1 MALQSSG
8 AISLQDIAN
17 EFGGSTPHS
26 ISEYYRGGSF
36 VPSSVTQVPAS
47 GTIDFADFYGT
58 QAAII
63 QTLSSNASNQNVST
77 IFGSNFTANVAKI
90 LIINSGVEIG
100 ATNTNNSALNV
111 PSGMGGTLTI
121 QNAGTISGAGGAG
134 SSSSSQAGGNG
145 ETALY
150 IGSNSVTVTNT
161 GTIRGGGGGGGRGAN
176 GSNGHSGT
184 IAGVYCDGGSGGSGG
199 SGGNGQGYN
208 QSQSNGSGGT
218 GSSLG
223 TCTYPSGGSQG
234 SGGTCD
240 YLCGLIGG
248 TWGAGRTDGSSGGN
262 GGTYGNAGSQG
273 NGGGS
278 AGGSAGKY
286 IKLGSGI
293 SYSLSNSGTLQG
305 NAP

>member
-1 MALQSSG
+1 MAL
-8 AISLQDIAN
+8 
-17 EFGGSTPHS
+17 
-26 ISEYYRGGSF
+26 
-36 VPSSVTQVPAS
+36 PSS
-47 GTIDFADFYGT
+47 GTISLNQIHVEAGGTSGT
-58 QAAII
+58 QAGMNDSDIRALIGKNASTTMSFSEWYGASASVTV
-63 QTLSSNASNQNVST
+63 TLSSNATNQSVST
-77 IFGSNFTANVAKI
+77 LFGSDFSANVAKV
-90 LIINSGVEIG
+90 LVINSGVEIG
-100 ATNTNNSALNV
+100 STSTNNSALSV

-134 SSSSSQAGGNG
+134 STSSSSAGGNG

-150 IGSNSVTVTNT
+150 IGSNGVTVTNT

-176 GSNGHSGT
+176 GSNGYSGT
-184 IAGVYCDGGSGGSGG
+184 IAGIYCDGGSGGSGG

-208 QSQSNGSGGT
+208 QSQSNGSNGT
-218 GSSLG
+218 VSSAG
-223 TCTYPSGGSQG
+223 TCTYPNGGAQG

-240 YLCGLIGG
+240 YLCQFISGG

-273 NGGGS
+273 NNGGTQ
-278 AGGSAGKY
+278 GGSAGKY